1 MRHDPFSH
9 MKNTSFPASCVVP
22 VDPGTVVLAAA
33 VPRDTFEALF
43 PTLLIRPEPKGP
55 VCAFRFPIT
64 GAALL
69 YPSVM
74 FLALSVPPVI
84 FLLTLP
90 SDRPSCLAYS
100 Q

>member
-1 MRHDPFSH
+1 MPVE
-9 MKNTSFPASCVVP
+9 TGAVV
-22 VDPGTVVLAAA
+22 VAAA
-33 VPRDTFEALF
+33 VLRDTFEALF
-43 PTLLIRPEPKGP
+43 PILLIRPEPEGP
-55 VCAFRFPIT
+55 VCVSRFPII

-74 FLALSVPPVI
+74 FLALSPEWELRGSVPPVI

-100 Q
+100 L